1 MAEEEVMTTQP
12 ADDVDLNSVETLI
25 GLLESRSA
33 TYALLARLYRKE
45 IDQELLDELHEM
57 LYPMATGDDNV
68 DEGYL
73 LIATFLSNLWTDSL
87 TELSIDYVQCFIGHG
102 IDAFSAAYPFESVYT
117 SEKRFLMQDARDE
130 VLAVYRAYGMDK
142 ADDWK
147 EGEDHIALELEF
159 EQVMCDRTIEAL
171 RAGDEDTAYSLLTTQ
186 RNFLA
191 DHLCAWVPMMTSDLK
206 KFARTKMYQGLAYLT
221 EGFLDT
227 DYIFLKDLLADGE
240 DEDESSK

>member
-117 SEKRFLMQDARDE
+117 SEKRLLMQDARDE

-186 RNFLA
+186 HNFLA

-206 KFARTKMYQGLAYLT
+206 KFARTKMYQVLAYLT

-227 DYIFLKDLLADGE
+227 DYIFLKDL
-240 DEDESSK
+240 